1 VTTPGAGAEAAPERS
16 PPRRIAAA
24 VLLRDGLVLVQTRT
38 EGPWAGYWEFPGGG
52 LEPGEDEA
60 AAAVREC
67 REELD
72 LQVRALAPL
81 HAVEWSYPSSRVH
94 VTFVLCEAQG
104 EPRATEGQQLLWAGP
119 AELQTL
125 RFLPAN
131 AEVLVLLSER
141 LAPR

>member
-1 VTTPGAGAEAAPERS
+1 VSAASEGGAPQAER

-24 VLLRDGLVLVQTRT
+24 VVLRAGRVLVQTRAG
-38 EGPWAGYWEFPGGG
+38 GPWAGWWEFPGGG

-67 REELD
+67 REELG

-81 HAVEWSYPSSRVH
+81 HAVEWSYPTTRVH
-94 VTFVLCEAQG
+94 VTFVLCEGEG
-104 EPRATEGQQLLWAGP
+104 EPHPTEGQEVLWAGP
-119 AELQTL
+119 RELETL

-131 AEVLVLLSER
+131 AEVLALLRER
-141 LAPR
+141 LSS